1 MKSLKIYDFAF
12 VNIFVNKSK
21 KHFVSLFTKFASVTI
36 KAIFMRKLFIILT
49 SIFFCINNIYAEE
62 KKREIPPNGNYDNL
76 GLSLID
82 NPDGFGGTSYTY
94 FHMNWGWYGQ
104 HNGWFIDAT
113 PESGTSYNYDRENLY
128 ISVN

>member
-1 MKSLKIYDFAF
+1 
-12 VNIFVNKSK
+12 
-21 KHFVSLFTKFASVTI
+21 
-36 KAIFMRKLFIILT
+36 MRKLFIILT
-49 SIFFCINNIYAEE
+49 SIFFCISNIYAEE

>member
-1 MKSLKIYDFAF
+1 M
-12 VNIFVNKSK
+12 NKSK

-49 SIFFCINNIYAEE
+49 SIFFCISNIYAEE

>member
-1 MKSLKIYDFAF
+1 MKTLHLILM
-12 VNIFVNKSK
+12 VLLLN
-21 KHFVSLFTKFASVTI
+21 
-36 KAIFMRKLFIILT
+36 LT
-49 SIFFCINNIYAEE
+49 SQVYAEE
-62 KKREIPPNGNYDNL
+62 KIKIPDDSKWENGNYDNL

>member
-1 MKSLKIYDFAF
+1 MQK
-12 VNIFVNKSK
+12 
-21 KHFVSLFTKFASVTI
+21 
-36 KAIFMRKLFIILT
+36 RKRCSYYSRL
-49 SIFFCINNIYAEE
+49 YAEYVN
-62 KKREIPPNGNYDNL
+62 NGNYDNL

-94 FHMNWGWYGQ
+94 FHMNWGWYGL